1 MVVNSIIEK
10 AFDER
15 PDLKKRTY
23 EAIAQSP
30 HHTALFNDIAT
41 YTQTLRS
48 SNPISLPNGEPPPS
62 KKRKLDDSSS
72 TNGTPR
78 ASPPE
83 WKKGYYTVPDMSFA
97 VPQRKKFTLE
107 ISESPLEGLRAR
119 NATTGAI
126 EFGLAWKDVQH
137 VVCVPVPD
145 KAQRKYTFCV
155 FPTYGDGVTVPPEGT
170 LPVEPMV
177 WTVPDAVPKNVALG
191 KDKDIEAVLD
201 GSYKDYVLRI
211 LNSSLG
217 LVGKKVIGPEEREFA
232 STLVQAHRKGEKA
245 FHVGAFRGS
254 KDGFLFFLST
264 GILYA
269 FKKPLLFFPFDAID
283 SVSYTSVLQR
293 TFNLNITTLPSSSTS
308 KIATTED
315 EKQEF
320 EFSMLDQADFA
331 GIDTY
336 VKRHA
341 LQDASMAEQRRA
353 KRLNVNGAKAGHGDG
368 EGEEEEGEG
377 ELAKAEKEVAAA
389 DGDMQENDEDEEE
402 GEDYDPGSE
411 GQSEGSGSS
420 TEEEDLGH
428 GHGEEAVGEIG
439 DELGSEGE
447 EEQEL

>member
-1 MVVNSIIEK
+1 M
-10 AFDER
+10 
-15 PDLKKRTY
+15 
-23 EAIAQSP
+23 
-30 HHTALFNDIAT
+30 
-41 YTQTLRS
+41 
-48 SNPISLPNGEPPPS
+48 
-62 KKRKLDDSSS
+62 
-72 TNGTPR
+72 
-78 ASPPE
+78 
-83 WKKGYYTVPDMSFA
+83 PDMSFA

-254 KDGFLFFLST
+254 KDGMSTVHHWFLHTLFPSAHLTPLIRGFAYNQIGFLFFLST